1 MAEAGAQPTVDELAI
16 ADPPGAW
23 TTAGFRVEGDQA
35 EVSTVRLRLEG
46 PGPARGIAGWSV
58 RDAAT
63 TDLDGLPTTLSTQAP
78 AAGAPHPNGT
88 VALDHVVVMSPA
100 LARTMAALER
110 AGFDLRRVRD
120 EPTPDGAPR
129 QAFFRMGEVVLEVV
143 QAPEGTRMH
152 SQADGPARL
161 WGLAFGIEDMDVTAR
176 ALGPLLGDP
185 RPAVQPGRTIA
196 TLRRTAGIGPAI
208 AFMTPGPPAA

>member
-1 MAEAGAQPTVDELAI
+1 MAQPTLDELAI
-16 ADPPGAW
+16 ADTPGAW
-23 TTAGFRVEGDQA
+23 AAAGFRVEGDQA
-35 EVSTVRLRLEG
+35 EVGTVRLRLEG

-58 RDAAT
+58 RGASTAE
-63 TDLDGLPTTLSTQAP
+63 LDGLPTTLSERPP

-100 LARTMAALER
+100 LERTMAALEA

-120 EPTPDGAPR
+120 EPTPGGAPR

-143 QAPEGTRMH
+143 QAPDGTALR
-152 SQADGPARL
+152 SQPDGPARL
-161 WGLAFGIEDMDVTAR
+161 WGLAFGIEDMDLTAR
-176 ALGPLLGDP
+176 SLGPLLGDP

-196 TLRRTAGIGPAI
+196 TLRRSAGLGPAI
-208 AFMTPGPPAA
+208 AFMTPGPAAA

>member
-1 MAEAGAQPTVDELAI
+1 MARARAQPTLDELAI

-23 TTAGFRVEGDQA
+23 AAAGFRVEGDQV
-35 EVSTVRLRLEG
+35 EVGTVRLRLEG
-46 PGPARGIAGWSV
+46 PGPARGISGWSV
-58 RDAAT
+58 RGASTAE
-63 TDLDGLPTTLSTQAP
+63 LDGLPTTLSKRPP
-78 AAGAPHPNGT
+78 AAGTPHPNGT

-100 LARTMAALER
+100 LDRTMAALEG

-143 QAPEGTRMH
+143 QAPDGTAMR
-152 SQADGPARL
+152 SQPDGPARL
-161 WGLAFGIEDMDVTAR
+161 WGLAFGIEDMELTAR

-185 RPAVQPGRTIA
+185 RPAVQSGRTIA
-196 TLRRTAGIGPAI
+196 TLRRTAGLGPAI